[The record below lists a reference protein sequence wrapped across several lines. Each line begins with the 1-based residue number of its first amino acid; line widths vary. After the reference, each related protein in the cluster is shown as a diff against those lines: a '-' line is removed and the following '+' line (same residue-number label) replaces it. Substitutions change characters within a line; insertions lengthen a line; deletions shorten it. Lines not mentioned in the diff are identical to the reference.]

1 MMEKK
6 STLSVANE
14 ITALALIN
22 VLDIFKFTLTA
33 KDEEIEERYGSEET
47 AINVAEKYLNIAG
60 QATILEHRLS
70 GWSTT
75 YSQPI
80 KDSEG
85 RAEFTA
91 RFYDV
96 KNAQEDEE

>member
-1 MMEKK
+1 MTEKK
-6 STLSVANE
+6 NTLSVANE

-33 KDEEIEERYGSEET
+33 KDEEIEHRYGSEKT
-47 AINVAEKYLNIAG
+47 AMDVAEKYLDIAG
-60 QATILEHRLS
+60 RATLLERRLS
-70 GWSTT
+70 GWSTQ

-80 KDSEG
+80 KNSKD

-96 KNAQEDEE
+96 KNEQEDEE